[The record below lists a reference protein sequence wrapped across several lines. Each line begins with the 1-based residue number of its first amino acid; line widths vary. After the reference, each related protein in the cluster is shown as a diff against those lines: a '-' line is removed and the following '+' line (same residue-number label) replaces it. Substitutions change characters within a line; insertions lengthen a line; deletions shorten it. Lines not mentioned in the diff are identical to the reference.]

1 MIRLGVLDLVGLG
14 GVCAY
19 VVAHFL
25 VQVRHESL
33 RSRRIVALNVVGP
46 VCVLVSLVGAF
57 NISSFLSQSLWLL
70 LTLAGWWKNRRP

>member
-1 MIRLGVLDLVGLG
+1 MIRLGVLDLVGLC

-25 VQVRHESL
+25 VQVHHESP

-46 VCVLVSLVGAF
+46 LCVLVSLIGAF
-57 NISSFLSQSLWLL
+57 NISSFFSQSLWLL
-70 LTLAGWWKNRRP
+70 LTLTGWWKSRR

>member
-1 MIRLGVLDLVGLG
+1 MIRLGVLDLVGLC

-25 VQVRHESL
+25 VQVRHESP

-46 VCVLVSLVGAF
+46 LCVLVSLIGAF
-57 NISSFLSQSLWLL
+57 NISSFFSQSLWLL
-70 LTLAGWWKNRRP
+70 LTLTGWWKSRR

>member
-1 MIRLGVLDLVGLG
+1 MIRLGVLDLVGLC

-25 VQVRHESL
+25 VQVRHESP

-46 VCVLVSLVGAF
+46 LCVLVSLIGAF
-57 NISSFLSQSLWLL
+57 NISSFFSQSLWLL
-70 LTLAGWWKNRRP
+70 LTLAGWWKSRR